1 MVLDTRGNGV
11 RTKQMVKES
20 FGMLMVTFMKVNGK
34 MIKRMVTAF
43 IFTKM
48 ELDMKDFGKTIYKM
62 VTELKPGVII
72 ANMKAITKQE

>member
-20 FGMLMVTFMKVNGK
+20 FGMLMATFMKVNGK

-62 VTELKPGVII
+62 VTELKPGVIT
-72 ANMKAITKQE
+72 ANMKAITNQE